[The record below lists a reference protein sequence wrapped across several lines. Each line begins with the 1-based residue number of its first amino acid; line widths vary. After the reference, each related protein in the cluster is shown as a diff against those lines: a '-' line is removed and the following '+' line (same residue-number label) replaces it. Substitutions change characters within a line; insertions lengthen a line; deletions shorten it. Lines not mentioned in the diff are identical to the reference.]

1 MRKTRWKIATAL
13 AASLALAGCAT
24 GGATTGGSDSA
35 VQVPELDPNQQVDIV
50 FESYNLAQA
59 GLWTDTITG
68 LISDFEAT
76 HPNIHVKAQPPQSGG
91 AAGSGTASSV
101 QTQML
106 AGSPPDVAQLTFD
119 TLDFAVTALK
129 ARNLDELVG
138 EDAVQANFGGDH
150 PFHPRAAT
158 LGDWNGDTYGVPYV
172 FSTPTLFYNSTALIE
187 AGLPADTDLS
197 TWSKVSTAAKAVTAK
212 TGKPSLGVSCSVKG
226 GSWCMQALFKS
237 AGGGVLSE
245 DRKTVEF
252 GEPASVSAVTML
264 RGLYEDGVLVN
275 ADSATQYEGF
285 AKGDIAIDLNTSALQ
300 GMFVSSAAKAGWDL
314 RATAM
319 PAFDGHAAVPTN
331 SGSVLSVFSQD
342 PAKARAA
349 WELIK
354 FMTSD
359 HAYTQISTKIGYLP
373 LRSSL
378 TQDPAALKPWADG
391 NPLLAPN
398 LKQLDS
404 IQPWQSYPGNSYVQV
419 DDILAQAIEESVFYG
434 KDPKSTMQ
442 AAQQRAQDLIG

>member
-1 MRKTRWKIATAL
+1 M
-13 AASLALAGCAT
+13 
-24 GGATTGGSDSA
+24 
-35 VQVPELDPNQQVDIV
+35 
-50 FESYNLAQA
+50 
-59 GLWTDTITG
+59 
-68 LISDFEAT
+68 
-76 HPNIHVKAQPPQSGG
+76 
-91 AAGSGTASSV
+91 
-101 QTQML
+101 
-106 AGSPPDVAQLTFD
+106 
-119 TLDFAVTALK
+119 
-129 ARNLDELVG
+129 
-138 EDAVQANFGGDH
+138 
-150 PFHPRAAT
+150 
-158 LGDWNGDTYGVPYV
+158 
-172 FSTPTLFYNSTALIE
+172 
-187 AGLPADTDLS
+187 
-197 TWSKVSTAAKAVTAK
+197 
-212 TGKPSLGVSCSVKG
+212 
-226 GSWCMQALFKS
+226 
-237 AGGGVLSE
+237 
-245 DRKTVEF
+245 
-252 GEPASVSAVTML
+252 
-264 RGLYEDGVLVN
+264 N

-319 PAFDGHAAVPTN
+319 PAFDDHAAVPTN

-378 TQDPAALKPWADG
+378 TQDPAALKPWADS

-404 IQPWQSYPGNSYVQV
+404 LQPWQSYPGNSYVQV

-434 KDPKSTMQ
+434 KDPKATMQ